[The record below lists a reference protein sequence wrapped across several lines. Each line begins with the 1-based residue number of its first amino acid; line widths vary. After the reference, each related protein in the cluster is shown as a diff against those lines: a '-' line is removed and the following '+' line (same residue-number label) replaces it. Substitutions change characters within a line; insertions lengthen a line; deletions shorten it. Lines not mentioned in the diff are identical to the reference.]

1 MWCCVRLILVLFR
14 QQFVQS
20 QQCIPTQAIAFDPLH
35 RTPAEYTSELAVGDL
50 SHIGKRKGHQI
61 VGRTELRQHD
71 IGHVFIVRTDVLA
84 DIAAIYAPPGKRQA
98 GRERAAVL
106 DGEVRQAPARV
117 KTAAAVERT
126 ARASGHACAA
136 SFTYRLPE
144 RQ

>member
-1 MWCCVRLILVLFR
+1 MWCCDRLILVLFR

-106 DGEVRQAPARV
+106 DGEIAEA
-117 KTAAAVERT
+117 AAAVDRAVRLQRT
-126 ARASGHACAA
+126 GR
-136 SFTYRLPE
+136 TRL
-144 RQ
+144 QTSSAIFA